1 MVGSIERG
9 RGSPTEQ
16 SNLSTKQIY
25 SDLEAFEEM
34 PWKINITCFADPLE
48 VSLKGFG
55 EVFSHSKFSKRFP
68 SLHSRSFIAELSVNI
83 FKSWITVTVDIYI
96 TLFR

>member
-1 MVGSIERG
+1 MWVDIFARCCVQNHCSVDTV
-9 RGSPTEQ
+9 S
-16 SNLSTKQIY
+16 Y
-25 SDLEAFEEM
+25 SEVSQQL
-34 PWKINITCFADPLE
+34 TCFADPLE

-83 FKSWITVTVDIYI
+83 FKS
-96 TLFR
+96 

>member
-1 MVGSIERG
+1 MWDINQWVIWSKNVVIFAGVVSRIIVDTV
-9 RGSPTEQ
+9 S
-16 SNLSTKQIY
+16 Y
-25 SDLEAFEEM
+25 SEVSQQL
-34 PWKINITCFADPLE
+34 TCFADPLE

-83 FKSWITVTVDIYI
+83 FKSWISVTVDIYI
-96 TLFR
+96 I